1 MVQSHFFDELPLQN
15 RQALQ
20 RIFDGTDLPPLYS
33 DTIAKRVFSADVH
46 PDRLNFLLQNIAKDN
61 TIDVRSGASNESWRQ
76 SANSKGMVSDIPS
89 WLRDGRLS
97 DLEIQS
103 AAQNFIFTR
112 IELYASSML
121 LLQYSVSRGETKSS
135 LSYRNVREVLL
146 VVLMV
151 KSPRAF
157 RDHDQ
162 NSDKYIHRFTT
173 MASDTGLSYPS
184 RAKMIYVQLDKCLAQ
199 FRNNFNAEA
208 EDGHPDRL
216 QKWLAM
222 IADVNDPVIAET
234 AADDETLTR
243 IRTEIRSMAQDKEV
257 QNMLTQEMFER
268 MDWASYG
275 EEREEEG
282 IEKGIA
288 KGIAKGMEK
297 GMEKGENK
305 LADLLKKLTPGS
317 ADFDKALNATSAERK
332 ELYKKYGIADN

>member
-1 MVQSHFFDELPLQN
+1 MVQSHFFDELPLQS

-33 DTIAKRVFSADVH
+33 DTIAKQVFNADV
-46 PDRLNFLLQNIAKDN
+46 
-61 TIDVRSGASNESWRQ
+61 
-76 SANSKGMVSDIPS
+76 
-89 WLRDGRLS
+89 
-97 DLEIQS
+97 
-103 AAQNFIFTR
+103 
-112 IELYASSML
+112 
-121 LLQYSVSRGETKSS
+121 
-135 LSYRNVREVLL
+135 
-146 VVLMV
+146 
-151 KSPRAF
+151 
-157 RDHDQ
+157 
-162 NSDKYIHRFTT
+162 
-173 MASDTGLSYPS
+173 
-184 RAKMIYVQLDKCLAQ
+184 
-199 FRNNFNAEA
+199 
-208 EDGHPDRL
+208 HPDRL

-222 IADVNDPVIAET
+222 IADVNDPVVAEA
-234 AADDETLTR
+234 AADDEALAR

-288 KGIAKGMEK
+288 KGIAKGIEK

-332 ELYKKYGIADN
+332 ELYKKYGIADD